1 MMMKNK
7 ICNILDGK
15 YFWVFFA
22 ILGALIQM
30 TVFLFTK
37 DSYLSFIS
45 GLAGVF
51 SVVLC
56 SEKSVSG
63 FYFWSFLQI
72 ITFVIICFQEQL
84 WGKLAENAFYFITM
98 LVGLIIWSRNKKE
111 EKVVPREM
119 KIRNLLILC
128 FFNVIGVILVNLW
141 LGGTNDS
148 MPFMDSL
155 TTVTA
160 IIAQILMIT
169 RYREQWI
176 FWLAVDI
183 ASIVLWASIGNFYMV
198 IQYIFWTLNCFYGYY
213 KWGR

>member
-1 MMMKNK
+1 MLKNK
-7 ICNILDGK
+7 ICKILDGE

-22 ILGALIQM
+22 ILGALIQT
-30 TVFLFTK
+30 TVFLFTQ

-45 GLAGVF
+45 GIAGVF

-56 SEKSVSG
+56 SEKSISG

-72 ITFVIICFQEQL
+72 ITFTIICFQEQL
-84 WGKLAENAFYFITM
+84 WGKLVENAFYFITM
-98 LVGLIIWSRNKKE
+98 LVGLIIWSRNKRE

-119 KIRNLLILC
+119 KIHNLLILC
-128 FFNVIGVILVNLW
+128 FVNVLGIISVNLW

-176 FWLAVDI
+176 FWVAVDI
-183 ASIVLWASIGNFYMV
+183 ASIVLWASIGNYYMV
-198 IQYIFWTLNCFYGYY
+198 IQYVFWTLNCFYGYY

>member
-1 MMMKNK
+1 MKNK

-98 LVGLIIWSRNKKE
+98 LVGLIIWSRNKRE

-119 KIRNLLILC
+119 KIHNLLILC
-128 FFNVIGVILVNLW
+128 LVNALGIILVSLW
-141 LGGTNDS
+141 LDRMNDS
-148 MPFMDSL
+148 MPFMDSF

-160 IIAQILMIT
+160 VIAQILMIT

-176 FWLAVDI
+176 FWFAVDI
-183 ASIVLWASIGNFYMV
+183 ASIVLWASIGNYYVV
-198 IQYIFWTLNCFYGYY
+198 IQYVFWTLNCCYGYY
-213 KWGR
+213 KWK

>member
-7 ICNILDGK
+7 ICKILDGE

-22 ILGALIQM
+22 LIGIFIQ
-30 TVFLFTK
+30 TVTFISTR

-45 GLAGVF
+45 GFAGVV

-56 SEKSVSG
+56 SEKKLS
-63 FYFWSFLQI
+63 FYFWSFLQLF
-72 ITFVIICFQEQL
+72 TFVAICLQEQL
-84 WGKLAENAFYFITM
+84 YGKIIENIFYFITM

-119 KIRNLLILC
+119 KIHNLLILC
-128 FFNVIGVILVNLW
+128 LVNAFGIILVTLLLN
-141 LGGTNDS
+141 GTNDS

-183 ASIVLWASIGNFYMV
+183 ASIVLWASIGNYYMV
-198 IQYIFWTLNCFYGYY
+198 IQYVFWTLNCFYGYY

>member
-1 MMMKNK
+1 MKNK
-7 ICNILDGK
+7 ICNILNGK

-98 LVGLIIWSRNKKE
+98 LVGLIIWSRNKRE

-119 KIRNLLILC
+119 KIHSLLILC
-128 FFNVIGVILVNLW
+128 LVNVLGIILVSLW
-141 LGGTNDS
+141 LDRMNDS
-148 MPFMDSL
+148 MPCMDSF

-160 IIAQILMIT
+160 VIAQILMIT

-176 FWLAVDI
+176 FWFAVDI
-183 ASIVLWASIGNFYMV
+183 ASIVLWASIGNYYMV
-198 IQYIFWTLNCFYGYY
+198 IQYVFWTLNCFYGYY
-213 KWGR
+213 KWK

>member
-1 MMMKNK
+1 M
-7 ICNILDGK
+7 
-15 YFWVFFA
+15 
-22 ILGALIQM
+22 
-30 TVFLFTK
+30 
-37 DSYLSFIS
+37 
-45 GLAGVF
+45 
-51 SVVLC
+51 
-56 SEKSVSG
+56 
-63 FYFWSFLQI
+63 
-72 ITFVIICFQEQL
+72 
-84 WGKLAENAFYFITM
+84 WGKLVENAFYFTTM

-119 KIRNLLILC
+119 KVRNLIILC
-128 FFNVIGVILVNLW
+128 AFNVLGVILVSLW

-198 IQYIFWTLNCFYGYY
+198 IQYVFWTLNCFYGYY
-213 KWGR
+213 KWK

>member
-1 MMMKNK
+1 MKNK
-7 ICNILDGK
+7 ICNILNGK

-98 LVGLIIWSRNKKE
+98 LVGLIIWSRNKRE

-119 KIRNLLILC
+119 KIHNLLILC
-128 FFNVIGVILVNLW
+128 LVNVLGIILVSLW
-141 LGGTNDS
+141 LDRMNDS
-148 MPFMDSL
+148 MPFMDSF

-183 ASIVLWASIGNFYMV
+183 ASIVLWASIGNYYMV
-198 IQYIFWTLNCFYGYY
+198 IHYVFWTSHCFYGYY
-213 KWGR
+213 KWK

>member
-1 MMMKNK
+1 
-7 ICNILDGK
+7 
-15 YFWVFFA
+15 
-22 ILGALIQM
+22 
-30 TVFLFTK
+30 
-37 DSYLSFIS
+37 
-45 GLAGVF
+45 
-51 SVVLC
+51 
-56 SEKSVSG
+56 
-63 FYFWSFLQI
+63 
-72 ITFVIICFQEQL
+72 
-84 WGKLAENAFYFITM
+84 M

-119 KIRNLLILC
+119 KVRNLIILC
-128 FFNVIGVILVNLW
+128 AFNVLGVILVSLW

-183 ASIVLWASIGNFYMV
+183 ASIVLWASIGNYYMV
-198 IQYIFWTLNCFYGYY
+198 IQYVFWTLNCFYGYY
-213 KWGR
+213 KWK